1 MLSRIIMSTS
11 RAQLARSRLSSRGAV
26 SNSVKPTEKQPR
38 SSKSL
43 SNWFSRK
50 RKRIEFGEK
59 SINSTKAWLH
69 DKALHI
75 VLTISFSI
83 LLVLLLTKV
92 SPSKVADLGLPESYL
107 PLVLLMFILTFSSV
121 RLFAKVRFAVYAAL
135 VVTLITFF
143 RIHHLI
149 APASY
154 LLGLAGFL
162 FILELLVVLAKKR

>member
-1 MLSRIIMSTS
+1 MSTS
-11 RAQLARSRLSSRGAV
+11 RAQLARSRLSSRGGV
-26 SNSVKPTEKQPR
+26 SKSVNPVERQPR

-43 SNWFSRK
+43 SNWFSRR
-50 RKRIEFGEK
+50 RKRIDTGEK
-59 SINSTKAWLH
+59 SNNSTGTWLH
-69 DKALHI
+69 ERLLYI
-75 VLTISFSI
+75 VLTIASSI
-83 LLVLLLTKV
+83 LLLLLLTKV

-107 PLVLLMFILTFSSV
+107 PLLLLMFTLSFSTV
-121 RLFAKVRFAVYAAL
+121 RLFAKARFAVYAAL
-135 VVTLITFF
+135 VATLIIFF